1 MSLFL
6 AWYFILI
13 IFSVEGGLMLG
24 LSWHTVGAPDGGTGL
39 PFTNWSTEYGDLRI
53 AHFLGIHSL
62 QVLPLLGYCLPDSA
76 SSISTPY
83 IFLCSF
89 FNKPVTFI

>member
-24 LSWHTVGAPDGGTGL
+24 LSWHTVGAPDGATGL
-39 PFTNWSTEYGDLRI
+39 LFTNWSTE
-53 AHFLGIHSL
+53 
-62 QVLPLLGYCLPDSA
+62 
-76 SSISTPY
+76 
-83 IFLCSF
+83 
-89 FNKPVTFI
+89 